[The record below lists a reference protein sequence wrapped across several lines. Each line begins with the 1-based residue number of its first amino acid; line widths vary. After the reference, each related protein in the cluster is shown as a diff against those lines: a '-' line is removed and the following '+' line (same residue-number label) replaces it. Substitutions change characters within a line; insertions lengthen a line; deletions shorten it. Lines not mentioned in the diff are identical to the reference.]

1 MPVYGVAEP
10 IGIPSLSADDV
21 CGVII
26 NCGENRRAMQ
36 IHTLD
41 LEFFRGETIAA
52 YLVESAG
59 HLALVETGP
68 DSTWPHL
75 VAALAKHG
83 AKPEDVKDVL
93 VTHIH
98 LDHAGAAWRLARAG
112 ANVWV
117 HPRGAPHMADPS
129 KLLASAKR
137 IYKDEMDSL
146 WGTLEPIPADR
157 LKVTADG
164 ARRSRSATPRL
175 RVLETPGHAIH
186 HNAYLLDGDVFTG
199 DVGGVA
205 IGDGPNLPPTP
216 PPDIDLPTW
225 TRSLE
230 RSRPRGRTRFYPTH
244 FGRHPDVARRLD
256 EMLDELQAW
265 AGFVRARLDE
275 GKDEPQIV
283 PEFEAWLTDAALREG
298 REPRRLRGLPDR
310 PPLRDERDGARPV
323 LEDRGRGGLTVAL
336 RPRAGSGQVVR
347 SRGREERS
355 ASRARTSPDRAGPC
369 SRRETPR
376 RTSSDSPTEGEAASG
391 SPARTRPPP
400 GRRSGDAVNAAG
412 LGLAQGEPGIGADH
426 EVRLG
431 ELQEVVHPPADGAR
445 VGGPVVP
452 AVNTAN
458 PQAGHGSSARG
469 ITRATE
475 GPAPSGTRRCSGT

>member
-1 MPVYGVAEP
+1 
-10 IGIPSLSADDV
+10 
-21 CGVII
+21 
-26 NCGENRRAMQ
+26 MQ

-52 YLVESAG
+52 YLVESGG

-137 IYKDEMDSL
+137 IYRDQMDTL

-157 LKVTADG
+157 LKVTSDG
-164 ARRSRSATPRL
+164 LDVPVGGSKI

-186 HNAYLLDGDVFTG
+186 HNAYLLDGNVFTG

-225 TRSLE
+225 ARAIG
-230 RSRPRGRTRFYPTH
+230 RIKAARPDAFYPTH
-244 FGRHPDVARRLD
+244 FGRHGDVARRLD
-256 EMLDELQAW
+256 EMMEELQEW

-275 GKDEPQIV
+275 GKEEPAIV
-283 PEFEAWLTDAALREG
+283 PEFEAWLTE
-298 REPRRLRGLPDR
+298 RL
-310 PPLRDERDGARPV
+310 
-323 LEDRGRGGLTVAL
+323 
-336 RPRAGSGQVVR
+336 
-347 SRGREERS
+347 
-355 ASRARTSPDRAGPC
+355 
-369 SRRETPR
+369 
-376 RTSSDSPTEGEAASG
+376 
-391 SPARTRPPP
+391 
-400 GRRSGDAVNAAG
+400 
-412 LGLAQGEPGIGADH
+412 LGKGVGADGL
-426 EVRLG
+426 EAYRTALPFAMNVTGLVRYWRT
-431 ELQEVVHPPADGAR
+431 AGA
-445 VGGPVVP
+445 
-452 AVNTAN
+452 
-458 PQAGHGSSARG
+458 SA
-469 ITRATE
+469 
-475 GPAPSGTRRCSGT
+475 